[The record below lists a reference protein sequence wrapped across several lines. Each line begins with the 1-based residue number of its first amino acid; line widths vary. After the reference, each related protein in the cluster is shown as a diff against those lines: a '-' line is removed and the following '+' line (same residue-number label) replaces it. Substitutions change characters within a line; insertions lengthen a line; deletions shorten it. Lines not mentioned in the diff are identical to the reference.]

1 MSWAPKSHY
10 DTCALGWARKDKSAR
25 IKALA
30 LAHMP
35 MGMGSHHTDFGEIW
49 SSQLVAARRFLNW
62 KGPSYGKILKIFV
75 LPEIEI
81 LLCK

>member
-1 MSWAPKSHY
+1 MHSRVGK
-10 DTCALGWARKDKSAR
+10 KNESAR
-25 IKALA
+25 ITALA
-30 LAHMP
+30 QAHMP

-49 SSQLVAARRFLNW
+49 SNQLVAPRCFVKLHGA
-62 KGPSYGKILKIFV
+62 SYGKILTIFD